1 MDKEL
6 FSRSFFL
13 VDYFKIKRLIVV
25 ASASIRVVTPKTMCP
40 VMAFLKDSP
49 PK

>member
-6 FSRSFFL
+6 LSRSFFL
-13 VDYFKIKRLIVV
+13 IDYFEIKRLIVV
-25 ASASIRVVTPKTMCP
+25 ASASIRVIIPKTMCP
-40 VMAFLKDSP
+40 VIAFLKDSP